1 MVSCKEYSLQDGWLA
16 AMNCSSKEAERHRS
30 QQAFS
35 VFRTPEVDRNIDLK
49 NQKSNLSPTVWSFLR
64 RGSVVAGSPE
74 PKGQLIS
81 KCPNEKSVS
90 FKIST
95 KIFLR
100 FLPWKFTTS
109 R

>member
-64 RGSVVAGSPE
+64 RGSVVAGSRE
-74 PKGQLIS
+74 PSTEVNKLDIDLKNQKSDSLVIS
-81 KCPNEKSVS
+81 Q
-90 FKIST
+90 T
-95 KIFLR
+95 
-100 FLPWKFTTS
+100 W
-109 R
+109 